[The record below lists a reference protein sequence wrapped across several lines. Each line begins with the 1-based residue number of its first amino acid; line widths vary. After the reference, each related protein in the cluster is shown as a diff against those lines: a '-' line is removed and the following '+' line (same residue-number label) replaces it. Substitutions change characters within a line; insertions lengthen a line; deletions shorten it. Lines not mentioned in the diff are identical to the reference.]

1 MLAQPRKSNR
11 PGVWFVWHVGHT
23 RYPLR
28 GGKKKRPGKTLLWDR
43 ASGEEK
49 KKMAPCYRRN
59 PYSRDTGWNHGKLH
73 IDVQD

>member
-28 GGKKKRPGKTLLWDR
+28 GGKKKRPGEPLLRGR
-43 ASGEEK
+43 AKVRGEEK
-49 KKMAPCYRRN
+49 DGPMLSSQSLQPRHRME
-59 PYSRDTGWNHGKLH
+59 PWQTLS
-73 IDVQD
+73 